1 MKKPELLAPG
11 GSLEKLKTAIDY
23 GADAVYIGGEM
34 FSLRVAAE
42 NFSKED
48 MQEGIKYAHDRG
60 KKVYL
65 TANIL
70 PHNDDIEEFEE
81 FVKDIKNYG
90 FDAVLV
96 ADLGLFDMMQE
107 LAPEIPIHV
116 STQANNINYRSAI
129 KWYKMGATRVVLAR
143 EMSFKEIAEF
153 QKKIPEDLEL
163 EAFIHGAMCIS
174 YSGRCLLSNYMT
186 GRDSNMGACAHPCRW
201 NYKLVEETRP
211 GEYMDVFENERG
223 TFIFNSKDLCTIR
236 HIPELVQSGIASLKI
251 EGRVKT
257 SYYVATVVGAYRREI
272 DRYCAD
278 PENYVFN
285 EAEYE
290 ELCKVSHRP
299 YTTGFYFGKPDEN
312 SQVYT
317 SSSYIRDYDLIG
329 IVKSYDAEN
338 GIATITQ
345 RNRFFKG
352 DEIEIIQ
359 PMKPFFV
366 QAVDSMCDENGNEIE
381 VANHAEQIVK
391 FKTAQPVCEGAS
403 LRSSTDSS
411 NSVLT
416 KLKTAE
422 RSDCTTSSIATE
434 EEVTNGTRANISNK

>member
-23 GADAVYIGGEM
+23 GADAVYIGGEA

-70 PHNDDIEEFEE
+70 PHNDDIEEFES
-81 FVKDIKNYG
+81 FVKEIRPMG
-90 FDAVLV
+90 FDAVLI
-96 ADLGLFDMMQE
+96 ADLGLFDMMQS

-129 KWYKMGATRVVLAR
+129 KWHKMGAKRVVLAR
-143 EMSFKEIAEF
+143 EMSFKEIAQF
-153 QKKIPEDLEL
+153 QEKIPEDLEL

-186 GRDSNMGACAHPCRW
+186 GRESNMGACAHPCRW

-211 GEYMDVFENERG
+211 GEYMDVLENERG
-223 TFIFNSKDLCTIR
+223 TFIFNSKDLCTIE
-236 HIPELVQSGIASLKI
+236 HIPELVKSGISSLKI

-272 DRYCAD
+272 DRYFDD
-278 PENYVFN
+278 PEGYVFN
-285 EAEYE
+285 KAEYD

-329 IVKSYDAEN
+329 IVQSYDEET
-338 GIATITQ
+338 GIATVSQ

-359 PMKPFFV
+359 PQKPFFT
-366 QAVDSMCDENGNEIE
+366 QTVDSMQDENGEEIE

-391 FKTAQPVCEGAS
+391 FKTAEPVVSGAM
-403 LRSSTDSS
+403 LR
-411 NSVLT
+411 
-416 KLKTAE
+416 KK
-422 RSDCTTSSIATE
+422 
-434 EEVTNGTRANISNK
+434 K

>member
-23 GADAVYIGGEM
+23 GADAVYIGGEA

-48 MQEGIKYAHDRG
+48 MREGIKYAHDRG

-70 PHNDDIEEFEE
+70 PHNDDIEEFED
-81 FVKDIKNYG
+81 FVNEIKDYG
-90 FDAVLV
+90 FDAVLI

-116 STQANNINYRSAI
+116 STQANNVNYRSAI
-129 KWYKMGATRVVLAR
+129 KWHKMGATRVVLAR

-153 QKKIPEDLEL
+153 QQKIPEDLEL

-211 GEYMDVFENERG
+211 GEYMDVMENERG

-272 DRYCAD
+272 DRYFAD

-317 SSSYIRDYDLIG
+317 SSSYIRDYDLVG
-329 IVKSYDAEN
+329 IVQSYDAET
-338 GIATITQ
+338 GIATISQ

-359 PMKPFFV
+359 PMKPFFT
-366 QAVDSMCDENGNEIE
+366 QTVDSMTDENGNEID
-381 VANHAEQIVK
+381 VANHAEQIVH
-391 FKTAQPVCEGAS
+391 FKTVQPVCEGAMI
-403 LRSSTDSS
+403 R
-411 NSVLT
+411 
-416 KLKTAE
+416 KK
-422 RSDCTTSSIATE
+422 R
-434 EEVTNGTRANISNK
+434 

>member
-1 MKKPELLAPG
+1 MQKPELLAPG

-23 GADAVYIGGEM
+23 GADAVYIGGEA

-48 MQEGIKYAHDRG
+48 MTEGLKYAHDRG

-70 PHNDDIEEFEE
+70 PHNSDIDEFEK
-81 FVKDIKNYG
+81 FIKEIRPMG
-90 FDAVLV
+90 FDAVLI
-96 ADLGLFDMMQE
+96 ADLGMFDMMRS

-116 STQANNINYRSAI
+116 STQANNVNYRSAI
-129 KWYKMGATRVVLAR
+129 AWHKMGATRVVLAR

-153 QKKIPEDLEL
+153 REKIPADLEL

-186 GRDSNMGACAHPCRW
+186 GRDSNQGACAHPCRW

-223 TFIFNSKDLCTIR
+223 TFIFNSKDLCTIE
-236 HIPELVQSGIASLKI
+236 HIPELVKSGITSLKI

-257 SYYVATVVGAYRREI
+257 SYYVATIVGAYRREI
-272 DRYCAD
+272 DRYFAD
-278 PENYVFN
+278 PENYTFN
-285 EAEYE
+285 KAEYD

-329 IVKSYDAEN
+329 IVQSYDAET
-338 GIATITQ
+338 GVATITQ

-352 DEIEIIQ
+352 DEIEIIR
-359 PMKPFFV
+359 PMQPFFV
-366 QAVDSMCDENGNEIE
+366 QTVDSMTDENGNEIE
-381 VANHAEQIVK
+381 VANHAEQIIKMKVTEPV
-391 FKTAQPVCEGAS
+391 TAGS
-403 LRSSTDSS
+403 MLR
-411 NSVLT
+411 
-416 KLKTAE
+416 KK
-422 RSDCTTSSIATE
+422 
-434 EEVTNGTRANISNK
+434 K

>member
-1 MKKPELLAPG
+1 MQKPELLAPG

-23 GADAVYIGGEM
+23 GADAVYIGGEA

-48 MQEGIKYAHDRG
+48 MIEGLKYAHDRG

-70 PHNDDIEEFEE
+70 PHNSDIDEFEK
-81 FVKDIKNYG
+81 FIKEIRPMG
-90 FDAVLV
+90 FDAVLI
-96 ADLGLFDMMQE
+96 ADLGLFDMMRS

-129 KWYKMGATRVVLAR
+129 AWHKMGATRVVLAR

-153 QKKIPEDLEL
+153 REKIPADLEL

-186 GRDSNMGACAHPCRW
+186 GRDSNQGACAHPCRW

-223 TFIFNSKDLCTIR
+223 TFIFNSKDLCTIE
-236 HIPELVQSGIASLKI
+236 HIPELVQSGITSLKI

-257 SYYVATVVGAYRREI
+257 SYYVATIVGAYRREI
-272 DRYCAD
+272 DRYFAD
-278 PENYVFN
+278 PQNYTFN
-285 EAEYE
+285 KAEYD

-299 YTTGFYFGKPDEN
+299 YTTGFYCGKPDEN

-329 IVKSYDAEN
+329 IVQSYDAET

-352 DEIEIIQ
+352 DEIEIIRPMQ
-359 PMKPFFV
+359 PYFV
-366 QAVDSMCDENGNEIE
+366 QTVDSMTDENGNEIE
-381 VANHAEQIVK
+381 VANHAEQIIKMKVTEPV
-391 FKTAQPVCEGAS
+391 TAGS
-403 LRSSTDSS
+403 MLR
-411 NSVLT
+411 
-416 KLKTAE
+416 KK
-422 RSDCTTSSIATE
+422 
-434 EEVTNGTRANISNK
+434 K

>member
-290 ELCKVSHRP
+290 ELYKVSHRP

-366 QAVDSMCDENGNEIE
+366 QTVESMCDENGNEIA

-391 FKTAQPVCEGAS
+391 FKTAQPVCDGAM
-403 LRSSTDSS
+403 LR
-411 NSVLT
+411 
-416 KLKTAE
+416 KK
-422 RSDCTTSSIATE
+422 
-434 EEVTNGTRANISNK
+434 K